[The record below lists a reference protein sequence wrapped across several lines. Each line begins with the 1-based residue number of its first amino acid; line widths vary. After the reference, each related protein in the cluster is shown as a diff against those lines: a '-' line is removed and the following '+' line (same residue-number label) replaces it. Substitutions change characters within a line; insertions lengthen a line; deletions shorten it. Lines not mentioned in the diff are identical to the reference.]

1 MNDLQSYTQA
11 FLLNG
16 KFSNNLDNFGNINLN
31 VSASSANQIFIAYDL
46 RDNNYDTGSIVNLY
60 DTSITNNTQ
69 QVTTTQVTQD
79 LVNSYNQLVT
89 DNESLK
95 IQLDTASKAADQ
107 NPSQAEIQAQK
118 DIIIQLRIQL
128 GQGTQASDFS
138 SEFPYQAL

>member
-1 MNDLQSYTQA
+1 MNDLQSYIQA

-31 VSASSANQIFIAYDL
+31 VSASSANQTFIAYDL
-46 RDNNYDTGSIVNLY
+46 MDNNYDTGSIVNLY

-69 QVTTTQVTQD
+69 QVATIQVNQD

>member
-69 QVTTTQVTQD
+69 QVATTQVTQD